1 MKRAKQHN
9 YPQPVRIA
17 CLGLLGLSSVSAD
30 AQTTTPPPIVNLP
43 EVVVAGNN
51 APAPAAEKS
60 LTVPSV
66 AAAQERISQIPGG
79 ATVIAAEEFKT
90 GRASTLKD
98 VLDYAPGVFTQ
109 SRFGSDEARISIRG
123 SGLQRTFHGR
133 GLKLLQDGVP
143 LNLADGSFDM
153 QAIEPLSAQHVEV
166 VRGGNALQYGSTTL
180 GGAVNFVTPTGHT
193 ADKAQARA
201 EYGSYNYLRGQIS
214 TGMTLGP
221 VDYYATA
228 THYSTDGFRRH
239 AEQSNQRVFANV
251 GYRLSD
257 NAETRMYFTYVQTYS
272 ELPGSLTKAQM
283 ETNPRQANGGN
294 VALNQKRNFELIRLA
309 NKTTWSQGNHT
320 VELGTFWSHKD
331 LDHPI
336 FQVIDQNSNDL
347 GLEARYRNDAD
358 LFGHRNRFLLGFNP
372 TYGWAEDK
380 RFLNVGGNRGARAG
394 ESTQTSYNL
403 DLYAENSHHLADR
416 LALILGVQVSYANR
430 DFQDRFLTDGNQTA
444 NPDYWGYNPKLGLR
458 YDFDDKN
465 QVFANISRSFEPPSF
480 GELSRPPGAAG
491 VVVNGLLPLKAQ
503 TGTTIEFGTRG
514 SHGRV
519 GWEAVY
525 YHAWLR
531 DELLQMNFP
540 VAGAP
545 PGVFAPTT
553 VNANRTTHSGVEL
566 GWNVRLLEDLT
577 TPGNAERD
585 GDRVVFRNAYQWN
598 RFRFDG
604 DNTFRDNQLPGMPA
618 HYFRAEL
625 AYEHPC
631 GFYAGPNV
639 EWSPQKSPV
648 DMANTL
654 FADPYAILGLKIGY
668 RTRKGVSG
676 YVEVRNV
683 TDERYAAT
691 TGVITRANAGNSAQ
705 FNPGDGRTVYVGLEY
720 KW

>member
-1 MKRAKQHN
+1 MKKTAKTKRSPSTHL
-9 YPQPVRIA
+9 A
-17 CLGLLGLSSVSAD
+17 CLGLLGLGTTHAH
-30 AQTTTPPPIVNLP
+30 AQATTPPPIVNLP
-43 EVVVAGNN
+43 EVVVAATNV
-51 APAPAAEKS
+51 PAPTAEKS

-66 AAAQERISQIPGG
+66 AAAQERINQIPGG
-79 ATVIAAEEFKT
+79 ATVIPAEEFKT

-166 VRGGNALQYGSTTL
+166 VRGANALQYGSTTL

-193 ADKAQARA
+193 ADRAQARA
-201 EYGSYNYLRGQIS
+201 EYGSYNYVRGQIS

-221 VDYYATA
+221 ADYYATA

-239 AEQSNQRVFANV
+239 AEQSNQRVFANA
-251 GYRLSD
+251 GYQLGD
-257 NAETRMYFTYVQTYS
+257 HAETRMYFTYVQTYS
-272 ELPGSLTKAQM
+272 ELPGSITKAQM
-283 ETNPRQANGGN
+283 AADPRQANGGN
-294 VALNQKRNFELIRLA
+294 VTLNQKRNFELLRLA
-309 NKTTWSQGNHT
+309 NKTTWSQDHHT

-372 TYGWAEDK
+372 TYGWIEDK
-380 RFLNVGGNRGARAG
+380 RFANVAGNRGARTG

-458 YDFDDKN
+458 YDFDDRN

-491 VVVNGLLPLKAQ
+491 AVVNGLLPLKAQ

-545 PGVFAPTT
+545 PDVFAPTT

-577 TPGNAERD
+577 TPGNAQRD

-604 DNTFRDNQLPGMPA
+604 DNTFGNNQLPGMPE

-639 EWSPQKSPV
+639 EWSIQKSAV

-654 FADPYAILGLKIGY
+654 FADPYAILGLKVGY
-668 RTRKGVSG
+668 RTKKGISG

-683 TDERYAAT
+683 ADERYAAT
-691 TGVITRANAGNSAQ
+691 TGVITRATPANSAQ
-705 FNPGDGRTVYVGLEY
+705 FNPGDGRTFYLGLEY

>member
-1 MKRAKQHN
+1 MKRAKKPN
-9 YPQPVRIA
+9 YRQPVSIA
-17 CLGLLGLSSVSAD
+17 CLGLLGLSSVPAD
-30 AQTTTPPPIVNLP
+30 AQTKTPPPIVTLP
-43 EVVVAGNN
+43 EVVVVGKN
-51 APAPAAEKS
+51 APVPAGEKS

-66 AAAQERISQIPGG
+66 AAAQEAVKQIPGG
-79 ATVIAAEEFKT
+79 ATVVPAEEFKT
-90 GRASTLKD
+90 GRAATLKD

-153 QAIEPLSAQHVEV
+153 QAIEPLSAEYVEV
-166 VRGGNALQYGSTTL
+166 LRGANALRYGSTTL

-193 ADKAQARA
+193 ADQAQARA
-201 EYGSYNYLRGQIS
+201 EYGSYNYWRGQIS
-214 TGMTLGP
+214 TGMALGP

-228 THYSTDGFRRH
+228 THYSTDSFRRH

-251 GYRLSD
+251 GYKLSD

-272 ELPGSLTKAQM
+272 ELPGSITKAQM
-283 ETNPRQANGGN
+283 ENDPRQANPGN
-294 VALNQKRNFELIRLA
+294 VTLNQKRNFELVRAA
-309 NKTTWSQGNHT
+309 NKTTWSQGHNT
-320 VELGTFWSHKD
+320 IELGSFWSHKD

-336 FQVIDQNSNDL
+336 FQVIDQNSNDF
-347 GLEARYRNDAD
+347 GVEARFRNDD
-358 LFGHRNRFLLGFNP
+358 DFFGRRNNFVVGISP
-372 TYGWAEDK
+372 TYGRTEDN
-380 RFLNVGGNRGARAG
+380 RFTNLAGRRGGRTG

-403 DLYAENSHHLADR
+403 DFYGENTHQIADR
-416 LALILGVQVSYANR
+416 LSLILGMQVSYANR
-430 DFQDRFLTDGNQTA
+430 DFQDRYLADGNQTA
-444 NPDYWGYNPKLGLR
+444 NPDYLGFNPKVGLR

-465 QVFANISRSFEPPSF
+465 QVFANVSRSFEPPSF
-480 GELSRPPGAAG
+480 GELSRPPGATP
-491 VVVNGLLPLKAQ
+491 VNGLLQLKAQ
-503 TGTTIEFGTRG
+503 TATTIEFGTRG

-525 YHAWLR
+525 YHAWLQ

-553 VNANRTTHSGVEL
+553 INANRTTHSGIEL
-566 GWNVRLLEDLT
+566 GWNVRVLEDIST
-577 TPGNAERD
+577 AGNAQRD

-604 DNTFRDNQLPGMPA
+604 DNAFGNNQLPGMPE

-625 AYEHPC
+625 TYEHPC

-639 EWSPQKSPV
+639 EWAIQKSPV

-654 FADPYAILGLKIGY
+654 FVDPYAILGLKIGY
-668 RTRKGVSG
+668 RVKKGISG

-691 TGVITRANAGNSAQ
+691 TGVITRATAANGAQ